1 MEVLMR
7 VAVEGVPRETRRER
21 LGPALASK
29 ALWLPLG

>member
-7 VAVEGVPRETRRER
+7 VAVERVSWETRRER
-21 LGPALASK
+21 PGPALASQ